1 MKLLKLKL
9 ENFKGIGKF
18 EFNPN
23 GLNGDIYGDNAT
35 GKTTVFDAFIW
46 LLFDKD
52 SDNRKDFNIKS
63 IDKTG
68 ESVHHL
74 EHSVTGIF
82 SIGAKKV
89 TLQKIF
95 KEKWVRTRGQAVEN
109 FNGHTTEHLVNGVP
123 CSKTEYTKTIK
134 EIADE
139 KVFRLVTDPLYANEQ
154 LSWQEL
160 RDIIFEVCG
169 NVSDEEVCSD
179 KTLAPLLAYLNEGK
193 SIDDM
198 KKIVAARQ
206 RKINEDL
213 KLIPARI
220 SELSNMEP
228 VKGTSEEELLV
239 VIERLKS
246 TIADKNSKLS
256 MIANGGLTSTYKL
269 KISELQVKAKEELA
283 AINEDNISKREQLKE
298 KVSSLKN
305 EKSRINNEVVQ
316 AEYSIKNLKT
326 EIADNE
332 NKINRLREQ
341 GNAVCERQFKHEEIN
356 CTCPMCNQELPEDQ
370 LQAAKDKI
378 AKMLEDFNL
387 KKSEEVTEINAKGK
401 ALKAEIENSKE
412 RLESLIAENADRE
425 EEVKSTN
432 KKIIAL
438 EEKINEINTV
448 ETSETIEKIKSE
460 IAELQNKIKNEAE
473 SSEKETSAIKAG
485 IAELET
491 KVGNYQE
498 EIASIRQ
505 YAKTQER
512 INELKEQ
519 QVTLAREYEE
529 LSGKIFLVETFVRR
543 KVEMVEQR
551 INNKFKF
558 ARFKMYAENITN
570 EGIAECCETTLDGV
584 PYRDLNN
591 AAKINVGLDIIR
603 TLSEYYGFKAPIFV
617 DNAEAVTKLI
627 DMDTQIIRLIVSE
640 PDKTLRIEVKE

>member
-1 MKLLKLKL
+1 MELLKLKL

-95 KEKWVRTRGQAVEN
+95 KEKWVRARGQAVEK
-109 FNGHTTEHLVNGVP
+109 FSSHTTDHLVNGVP
-123 CSKTEYTKTIK
+123 CSKGEYTATIK

-169 NVSDEEVCSD
+169 NVSDEDVCSD

-220 SELSNMEP
+220 AELSNMEQL
-228 VKGTSEEELLV
+228 KGTSEEELLV

-341 GNAVCERQFKHEEIN
+341 GNAACERQFKHEEIN
-356 CTCPMCNQELPEDQ
+356 CTCPMCNQELPEYQ
-370 LQAAKDKI
+370 LQAAKDKM

-425 EEVKSTN
+425 EEIKSTN
-432 KKIIAL
+432 KNIIAL
-438 EEKINEINTV
+438 EEKINEIKTV
-448 ETSETIEKIKSE
+448 ETSETIEKINDE
-460 IAELQNKIKNEAE
+460 ITELQNKIKNEAE

-519 QVTLAREYEE
+519 QVTLAKEYEE
-529 LSGKIFLVETFVRR
+529 LSDKIFLVETFVRR

-551 INNKFKF
+551 INNKFKL